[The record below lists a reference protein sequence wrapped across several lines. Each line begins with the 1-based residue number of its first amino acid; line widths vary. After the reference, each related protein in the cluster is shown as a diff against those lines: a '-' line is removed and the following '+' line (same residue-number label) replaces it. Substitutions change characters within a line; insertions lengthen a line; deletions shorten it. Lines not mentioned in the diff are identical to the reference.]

1 MRKSEINWLSI
12 ISLAVTVLLSIFKDE
27 TNYVVIY
34 PIIGVIAVVLIVNIV
49 LKKTKANKNLSN
61 TAVIAKS
68 KKYTNYL
75 WKLVKVNEKKM
86 AKFKRTSD
94 IKKIEKNNK
103 MILDLM
109 KGKNNLAK
117 KEKLAVL
124 IEEINNFFTSIQ
136 LSRTS
141 LLS

>member
-1 MRKSEINWLSI
+1 M
-12 ISLAVTVLLSIFKDE
+12 
-27 TNYVVIY
+27 
-34 PIIGVIAVVLIVNIV
+34 IVNIV
-49 LKKTKANKNLSN
+49 LTKTKANKNLSN

-75 WKLVKVNEKKM
+75 WKLVQVNEKKM

-109 KGKNNLAK
+109 AGKNNLAK
-117 KEKLAVL
+117 KEKLAML
-124 IEEINNFFTSIQ
+124 IEEKEEALKKRCQESRKYVSSEKMDTNVNDITKLASDIQ
-136 LSRTS
+136 PKKST
-141 LLS
+141 